1 VRTQSLK
8 RFPRSRSRAHLCKP
22 AERSTR
28 SAKKWDFIF
37 PLFSP
42 HCTATGRKSSDFQ
55 NRPFENRKGTRFFA
69 AQQYG
74 WARQKLPRRWS
85 RPPKTELWADFRVQ
99 TVEIGVFWRFG
110 TVAVASFA
118 NVATMGAVRRRI
130 RQIRQPH
137 PPISENIHVV

>member
-1 VRTQSLK
+1 LWRRLWIFLCTEEGTFLFYDIFEFS
-8 RFPRSRSRAHLCKP
+8 SRRAMVMSMSMS
-22 AERSTR
+22 ST
-28 SAKKWDFIF
+28 SFIT
-37 PLFSP
+37 
-42 HCTATGRKSSDFQ
+42 C
-55 NRPFENRKGTRFFA
+55 
-69 AQQYG
+69 YG

-110 TVAVASFA
+110 TVAVASFV

-130 RQIRQPH
+130 HQIRQPH